1 MPTYINKTHILKS
14 NVFMMKTN
22 FTYRFYSLGAGMILL
37 LILSAFWINNK
48 QTKNEFTVPDLLD
61 RNERITM
68 GKEWDQVQSKYVS
81 LRNQLL
87 ANSNDHKSAT
97 ELAHLFIKEARITGE
112 HGHYYPA
119 AQSILNHILENKD
132 LDNETRFTALV
143 TIAGVQLSL
152 HDFQTALKTAQEAI
166 LLNPYN
172 SQIYGVLV
180 DCHIELGNYKEAVV
194 VADKM
199 MAIRP
204 DLRSYSRVSYLREIF
219 GDIPGAR
226 EAMLMAIQA
235 GYPGQ
240 EETAWAMH
248 TYAEMLMRYGLD
260 NEAEVVYKTLLQERP
275 DYPFAVAGLGK
286 LALKRNEFN
295 EAALKLK
302 DAINIIPEVDFYV
315 TLAGL
320 YKSQKKVD
328 ALEKLK
334 ADILV
339 MLKDD
344 SETGHNMDLEYA
356 HVYND
361 LFEDTATALV
371 YAKKEFQKRPQN
383 IDVNRTLALLE
394 LENNN
399 KEKAISYYKTA
410 SSTHSRHPELEMIK
424 TKI

>member
-1 MPTYINKTHILKS
+1 MAY
-14 NVFMMKTN
+14 
-22 FTYRFYSLGAGMILL
+22 
-37 LILSAFWINNK
+37 
-48 QTKNEFTVPDLLD
+48 
-61 RNERITM
+61 
-68 GKEWDQVQSKYVS
+68 
-81 LRNQLL
+81 
-87 ANSNDHKSAT
+87 
-97 ELAHLFIKEARITGE
+97 LFIKEARITGE

-119 AQSILNHILENKD
+119 AQSMLNHILESKD
-132 LDNETRFTALV
+132 LDNENRFNALV
-143 TIAGVQLSL
+143 TKAGVQLSL
-152 HDFQTALKTAQEAI
+152 HDFQTALHTAEEAI

-180 DCHIELGNYKEAVV
+180 DCHIELGNYKEAVA

-199 MAIRP
+199 MALRP

-248 TYAEMLMRYGLD
+248 TYAEMLMRYGMD
-260 NEAEVVYKTLLQERP
+260 KEAEVVYKTLLQERP
-275 DYPFAVAGLGK
+275 DYPFAIAGLGK

-295 EAALKLK
+295 EAVLKLK

-315 TLAGL
+315 TLAEL
-320 YKSQKKVD
+320 YKSQKNEE

-334 ADILV
+334 AEILT
-339 MLKDD
+339 MLQDD
-344 SETGHNMDLEYA
+344 SASGHNMDLEYA

-361 LFEDTATALV
+361 LFDDTAKAIV
-371 YAKKEFQKRPQN
+371 YAKKEYQKRPLN

-410 SSTHSRHPELEMIK
+410 SSTHSRHPELETIK

>member
-1 MPTYINKTHILKS
+1 
-14 NVFMMKTN
+14 MMKTN
-22 FTYRFYSLGAGMILL
+22 FTYRFYSLGAGVILL
-37 LILSAFWINNK
+37 LIFSAFWINNK
-48 QTKNEFTVPDLLD
+48 QTKNEFAVPELLD

-87 ANSNDHKSAT
+87 TNSNDHKAAT
-97 ELAHLFIKEARITGE
+97 SMAYLFIKEARITGE

-119 AQSILNHILENKD
+119 AQSMLNHILESKD
-132 LDNETRFTALV
+132 LDNENRFNALV
-143 TIAGVQLSL
+143 TKAGVQLSL
-152 HDFQTALKTAQEAI
+152 HDFQTALHTAEEAI

-180 DCHIELGNYKEAVV
+180 DCHIELGNYKEAVA

-248 TYAEMLMRYGLD
+248 TYAEMLMRYGMD
-260 NEAEVVYKTLLQERP
+260 KEAEVVYKTLLQERP
-275 DYPFAVAGLGK
+275 DYPFAIAGLGK

-295 EAALKLK
+295 EAVLKLK

-315 TLAGL
+315 TLAEL
-320 YKSQKKVD
+320 YKSQKNEE

-334 ADILV
+334 AEILT
-339 MLKDD
+339 MLQDD
-344 SETGHNMDLEYA
+344 SASGHNMDLEYA

-361 LFEDTATALV
+361 LFDDTAKAIV
-371 YAKKEFQKRPQN
+371 YAKKEYQKRPLN

-394 LENNN
+394 LENND

-410 SSTHSRHPELEMIK
+410 SSTHSRHPELETIK